1 MTSTVPGNTILPNST
16 GSRDVLAD
24 KYTANTGSVHLTGI
38 QALVRMIRDRSLA
51 DRARGLNTASFI
63 SGYEGSPLGGY
74 DLELARRATMLGEFN
89 VVHKPA
95 VNEELG
101 ATAAAGSQLTGVGS
115 LRDGIDGVVGYW
127 YGKAPGLDRSA
138 DALRH
143 ANLTGTSGKGGAV
156 AIVGDDPTAKS
167 STVPSNSSRLLAD
180 LGMPTLVP
188 ADSSDIL
195 SLGNHAAW
203 MSRYSGLW
211 TSLRVTTAVADGS
224 STVTL
229 DSAPVAPDVV
239 NDEHTPDARLL
250 GKRLLDLDATRSG
263 KRLQRALEYARD
275 HALNRFLHIGSAD
288 KVGIICAGN
297 SALEVEQE
305 LRRLAHGF
313 EVKTSSGIPR
323 HVRVLRLGMTWPLD
337 RAELEHFAKG
347 LERLIVVEELGTF
360 LNETVLQTMYGA
372 SVHPEIRQ
380 VNDPTTSLA
389 RELRDAGIDIAP
401 PPAGPTRITL
411 PINVAT
417 RVPHFC
423 SGCPHNASTR
433 ASKDTLVGAGIGCHA
448 MVMLMD
454 TERVG
459 DVIGTAQMGGEGA
472 HWIGMAGFLQEKHL
486 VQNMGDGTFLHS
498 GSLALRAM
506 VAANVN
512 VTLKLLHNGTVAMT
526 GGQDPVGQ
534 PGFAGLIDMV
544 KAENPAKIVVTS
556 DDVRRTRRQ
565 LRGHLHDVE
574 VRDRGEL
581 SAVQEELAATPGVTV
596 LVHDQF
602 CAAEKRRARNR
613 GKIEQSTTKVVI
625 NERICEGCGDCGA
638 KSGCLSVQPV
648 DTQFGRKT
656 KIDQTSC
663 NADFSC
669 LDGDCP
675 AFTTVTVAPEA
686 QRASTLRG
694 GPAGVVDAVGG
705 ASVPQG
711 GYEVPSLQPTDLP
724 KPTMPDLLKSADATW
739 NVRVSGVG
747 GTGVLTLAA
756 VLATAAQLDGRY
768 VRGNDMTGL
777 AQKGGSVISDLRI
790 SALPLDMPGAV
801 PTAGAD
807 LMFALDGVTGAEQN
821 SLKVCSGQRTTAV
834 VSSSASPTGRMVTDV
849 TAQRPDGVQL
859 AEAIAQSAHRK
870 VVTDAMLVSQ
880 ATLGATTF
888 QTMVA
893 LGMALQAGAVP
904 VSVDAIERALT
915 ANGKSVE
922 KNIQAL
928 RWGRMIIADPQRVE
942 KLVDQYRSQQDFL
955 TVHARPGT
963 IRRVMAQLPALA
975 GHSALIE
982 TIAVHVD
989 ELHRWGSEADATRY
1003 LTALSRMVRAE
1014 TRATSCGV
1022 DNGTAP
1028 FALTEAFAKGLFKLM
1043 AYKDE
1048 YEVARLATD
1057 SGFANYVA
1065 GEFGQEAAD
1074 TLTFKLHPPVLRALG
1089 MEKKVDLPRRWA
1101 GPVLKGLAKMKPL
1114 RGTKWDLFGYADVR
1128 KLEREL
1134 RDAYENTVLA
1144 VAENAT
1150 DAKHFDRAYDLAMA
1164 ADGVRG
1170 YEDLKL
1176 TSGRDLLETLAVARQ
1191 ELRRGNGTSLRAE
1204 PRGVETKIPN

>member
-1 MTSTVPGNTILPNST
+1 MTSTVPGSTTLPRST

-24 KYTANTGSVHLTGI
+24 KYTADTGSVHLTGI

-51 DRARGLNTASFI
+51 DRARGLKTASFV

-74 DLELARRATMLGEFN
+74 DLELARRGKLLAEFD
-89 VVHKPA
+89 VIHKPA

-101 ATAAAGSQLTGVGS
+101 ATAVAGSQLTGVGT
-115 LRDGIDGVVGYW
+115 LREGIEGVVGYW

-156 AIVGDDPTAKS
+156 AICGDDPTAKS

-195 SLGNHAAW
+195 ALGNHAVW

-229 DSAPVAPDVV
+229 DSAPLAPDVV
-239 NDEHTPDARLL
+239 NDVHTPDARLL

-263 KRLQRALEYARD
+263 VRLQRALEYSRE
-275 HALNRFLHIGSAD
+275 HALNRFLHVGSAD

-297 SALEVEQE
+297 CALEVEQE
-305 LRRLAHGF
+305 LRRLAQGLI
-313 EVKTSSGIPR
+313 EETPSGIPR

-337 RAELEHFAKG
+337 QAELEHFAEG
-347 LERLIVVEELGTF
+347 LDRLIVVEELGTF
-360 LNETVLQTMYGA
+360 LHETVRTTMYGA
-372 SVHPEIRQ
+372 KVQPQIHHLNNPATE
-380 VNDPTTSLA
+380 LA
-389 RELRDAGIDIAP
+389 RALRDAGIDIAP
-401 PPAGPTRITL
+401 PAAGPTRISL
-411 PINVAT
+411 PINVAN

-433 ASKDTLVGAGIGCHA
+433 ASEDTLVGAGIGCHA

-472 HWIGMAGFLQEKHL
+472 HWIGMQSFLQEKHL

-506 VAANVN
+506 VAADVN

-534 PGFAGLIDMV
+534 PDLAGLIDMV
-544 KAENPAKIVVTS
+544 KAEGPAKIVVTS
-556 DDVRRTRRQ
+556 DDLRRTRRQ
-565 LRGHLHDVE
+565 LRRHLSDVD
-574 VRDRGEL
+574 VRDRAQL
-581 SAVQEELAATPGVTV
+581 SEVQAELATTPGVTV

-613 GKIEQSTTKVVI
+613 GKLEQSTTKVVI

-669 LDGDCP
+669 LSGDCP
-675 AFTTVTVAPEA
+675 AFTTVTVEPGGK
-686 QRASTLRG
+686 RGDRLIG
-694 GPAGVVDAVGG
+694 GPQGMRAGTKG
-705 ASVPQG
+705 ASVNQDS
-711 GYEVPSLQPTDLP
+711 YHVPTLQLADLP
-724 KPTMPDLLKSADATW
+724 RPVMPDLHAVADETW

-790 SALPLDMPGAV
+790 SALPLDLPGAV
-801 PTAGAD
+801 PTCGAD
-807 LMFALDGVTGAEQN
+807 LLFALDGVTGAEEN
-821 SLKVCSGQRTTAV
+821 TLKVCSGERTTAV
-834 VSSSASPTGRMVTDV
+834 VSSSNSPTGRMVTDV
-849 TAQRPDGVQL
+849 TAHRPDGVQL
-859 AEAIAQSAHRK
+859 AEAIAESAHRK

-880 ATLGATTF
+880 AVLGATTY

-915 ANGKSVE
+915 ANGKSVD

-928 RWGRMIIADPQRVE
+928 RWGRMIIAEPQRVE
-942 KLVDQYRSQQDFL
+942 QLVEQYRSQQDFL
-955 TVHARPGT
+955 TVRARPAT
-963 IRRVMAQLPALA
+963 VRHVAAQLPAL
-975 GHSALIE
+975 SEEPALIE
-982 TIAVHVD
+982 TIAVNVD
-989 ELHRWGSEADATRY
+989 ELERWGSKADALRY

-1014 TRATSCGV
+1014 VRGKDRMGAGAE
-1022 DNGTAP
+1022 GFAAP
-1028 FALTEAFAKGLFKLM
+1028 SGSRFALTGAFAQGLFKLM

-1057 SGFANYVA
+1057 EGFENYVA
-1065 GEFGQEAAD
+1065 GEFGPEAAD

-1101 GPVLKGLAKMKPL
+1101 GPMLKGLAKMKPL
-1114 RGTKWDLFGYADVR
+1114 RGIKWDVFGYAQVR
-1128 KLEREL
+1128 RLEREL
-1134 RDAYENTVLA
+1134 RDEYEKTVLTL
-1144 VAENAT
+1144 AEGAQS
-1150 DAKHFDRAYDLAMA
+1150 AAQLERAYQLALG
-1164 ADGVRG
+1164 ADRVRG
-1170 YEDLKL
+1170 YEELKL
-1176 TSGRDLLETLAVARQ
+1176 TSGRALLEELVAA
-1191 ELRRGNGTSLRAE
+1191 RGEVENHADEFGAE
-1204 PRGVETKIPN
+1204 IPN